1 MSISSTDVKGDHGM
15 HAVVMAGGVGS
26 RFFTGRWSG
35 EKPMV
40 ELCKRPLIT
49 YVIDTLKRSRS
60 IDRIF
65 VVTSP
70 SVPQTRKYVEK
81 QEDIFVIPAPGLG
94 YVGDM
99 VHGIHAAGI
108 NDPVLVIMSD
118 LPLIR
123 PEMIDGIVLIYEERD
138 EPALS
143 VHTPLSV
150 CTKLGQRPTT
160 VFNRNGEL
168 IVPCGINILDG
179 SLIDE
184 EQPDFNL
191 ILSDLEVVL
200 NVNTVEDLKRCELM
214 LLERGG

>member
-1 MSISSTDVKGDHGM
+1 M

-26 RFFTGRWSG
+26 RFFTNGWSG

-40 ELCKRPLIT
+40 ELRGAPLIT
-49 YVIDTLKRSRS
+49 YMIDTLTRSRS

-70 SVPQTRKYVEK
+70 SVPRTKEYLEGREGYDNVE
-81 QEDIFVIPAPGLG
+81 VIPAPGLG

-99 VHGIHAAGI
+99 VHGIRAARI
-108 NDPVLVIMSD
+108 CSPVLVIMSD
-118 LPLIR
+118 LPLVT
-123 PEMIDGIVLIYEERD
+123 PDLIDRVVAIYDQRD

-160 VFNRNGEL
+160 VFNRDCEL

-179 SLIDE
+179 RLIDE
-184 EQPDFNL
+184 EQSDFNL
-191 ILSDLEVVL
+191 ILDEIEVAL
-200 NVNTVEDLKRCELM
+200 NVNTVDDLLRCERIM
-214 LLERGG
+214 QERN

>member
-1 MSISSTDVKGDHGM
+1 
-15 HAVVMAGGVGS
+15 MAGGVGS
-26 RFFTGRWSG
+26 RFFTNGWSG

-40 ELCKRPLIT
+40 KLRGAPLIT
-49 YVIDTLKRSRS
+49 YVIDTLMRSRS

-70 SVPQTRKYVEK
+70 SVPRTKEYLEGYDNVG
-81 QEDIFVIPAPGLG
+81 VIPAPGLG

-99 VHGIHAAGI
+99 VHGIRAAQI
-108 NDPVLVIMSD
+108 CSPVLVVMSD
-118 LPLIR
+118 LPLVT
-123 PEMIDGIVLIYEERD
+123 PELIDRVVAIYDQRD

-160 VFNRNGEL
+160 VFNRDCEL

-184 EQPDFNL
+184 EQSDFNL
-191 ILSDLEVVL
+191 ILDEIEVAL
-200 NVNTVEDLKRCELM
+200 NVNTVEDLLRCERIM
-214 LLERGG
+214 QEQG

>member
-1 MSISSTDVKGDHGM
+1 M

-26 RFFTGRWSG
+26 RFFTNGWSG

-40 ELCKRPLIT
+40 ELRGAPLIT
-49 YVIDTLKRSRS
+49 YVIDTLMRSRS

-70 SVPQTRKYVEK
+70 SVPRTREYLEGYDSVE
-81 QEDIFVIPAPGLG
+81 VIPAPGLG

-99 VHGIHAAGI
+99 VHGIRAARI
-108 NDPVLVIMSD
+108 CSPVLVVMSD
-118 LPLIR
+118 LPLVT
-123 PEMIDGIVLIYEERD
+123 PDLIDRVVAIYDQRD

-160 VFNRNGEL
+160 VFNRDCEL

-184 EQPDFNL
+184 EQSDFNL
-191 ILSDLEVVL
+191 ILDEIEVAL
-200 NVNTVEDLKRCELM
+200 NVNTVEDLLRCERIM
-214 LLERGG
+214 QERD

>member
-1 MSISSTDVKGDHGM
+1 M

-26 RFFTGRWSG
+26 RFFTNGWSG

-40 ELCKRPLIT
+40 ELRGAPLIT
-49 YVIDTLKRSRS
+49 YVIDTLMRSRS

-70 SVPQTRKYVEK
+70 SVPRTKEYLEGCDDVE
-81 QEDIFVIPAPGLG
+81 VIPAPGLG

-99 VHGIHAAGI
+99 VHGIRAARI
-108 NDPVLVIMSD
+108 CSPVLVVMSD
-118 LPLIR
+118 LPLVT
-123 PEMIDGIVLIYEERD
+123 PDLIDRVVAIYDQRD

-160 VFNRNGEL
+160 VFNRDCEL

-184 EQPDFNL
+184 EQSDFNL
-191 ILSDLEVVL
+191 ILDEIEVAL
-200 NVNTVEDLKRCELM
+200 NVNTVEDLLRCERIM
-214 LLERGG
+214 QERD

>member
-1 MSISSTDVKGDHGM
+1 M

-26 RFFTGRWSG
+26 RFFTNGWSG

-40 ELCKRPLIT
+40 KLRGAPLIT
-49 YVIDTLKRSRS
+49 YVIDTLMRSRS

-70 SVPQTRKYVEK
+70 SVPRTKEYLEGYDNVG
-81 QEDIFVIPAPGLG
+81 VIPAPGLG

-99 VHGIHAAGI
+99 VHGIRAAQI
-108 NDPVLVIMSD
+108 CSPVLVVMSD
-118 LPLIR
+118 LPLVT
-123 PEMIDGIVLIYEERD
+123 PELIDRVVAIYDQRD

-160 VFNRNGEL
+160 VFNRDCEL

-184 EQPDFNL
+184 EQSDFNL
-191 ILSDLEVVL
+191 ILDEIEVAL
-200 NVNTVEDLKRCELM
+200 NVNTVEDLLRCERIM
-214 LLERGG
+214 QEQG

>member
-1 MSISSTDVKGDHGM
+1 M

-26 RFFTGRWSG
+26 RFFTNGWSG

-40 ELCKRPLIT
+40 ELRGAPLIT
-49 YVIDTLKRSRS
+49 YVIDTLMRSRS

-70 SVPQTRKYVEK
+70 SVPRTKEYLEGYDDVE
-81 QEDIFVIPAPGLG
+81 VIPAPGLG

-99 VHGIHAAGI
+99 VHGIRAARI
-108 NDPVLVIMSD
+108 CSPVLVVMSD
-118 LPLIR
+118 LPLVT
-123 PEMIDGIVLIYEERD
+123 PDLIDRVVAIYDQRD

-160 VFNRNGEL
+160 VFNRDCEL

-184 EQPDFNL
+184 EQSDFNL
-191 ILSDLEVVL
+191 ILDEIEVAL
-200 NVNTVEDLKRCELM
+200 NVNTVEDLLRCERIM
-214 LLERGG
+214 QERD

>member
-1 MSISSTDVKGDHGM
+1 M

-26 RFFTGRWSG
+26 RFFTNGWIG

-40 ELCKRPLIT
+40 ELRGAPLIT
-49 YVIDTLKRSRS
+49 YMIDTLMRSRS

-70 SVPQTRKYVEK
+70 SVPRTKEYLRSHKSYDDVE
-81 QEDIFVIPAPGLG
+81 VIPAPGLG

-99 VHGIHAAGI
+99 VHGIKAARI
-108 NDPVLVIMSD
+108 REPVLVVMSD
-118 LPLIR
+118 LPLVT
-123 PEMIDGIVLIYEERD
+123 PELIDRVVAIYNRRD

-160 VFNRNGEL
+160 VFNRDCEL

-184 EQPDFNL
+184 EQSDFNL
-191 ILSDLEVVL
+191 ILDEIEVAL
-200 NVNTVEDLKRCELM
+200 NVNTVDDLLRCERIM
-214 LLERGG
+214 QERN

>member
-1 MSISSTDVKGDHGM
+1 M

-26 RFFTGRWSG
+26 RFFTNGWSG

-40 ELCKRPLIT
+40 KLRGMPLID
-49 YVIDTLKRSRS
+49 YMIDTLKRSTS
-60 IDRIF
+60 IERIF

-70 SVPQTRKYVEK
+70 SVPETQEYLAARNDVE
-81 QEDIFVIPAPGLG
+81 VIPAPGLG

-99 VHGIHAAGI
+99 VHGMQAADI
-108 NDPVLVIMSD
+108 RAPALVVMSD
-118 LPLIR
+118 LPLVT
-123 PEMIDGIVLIYEERD
+123 PELIDRVVLTYDQRE

-143 VHTPLSV
+143 VHTPLYV
-150 CTKLGQRPTT
+150 CTKLGQRPTA
-160 VFNRNGEL
+160 VFNRDGEL

-191 ILSDLEVVL
+191 ILPDTEVAL
-200 NVNTVEDLKRCELM
+200 NVNTVQDLKRCEQ
-214 LLERGG
+214 LLRDKDQ